1 MEFVQSSCKTI
12 EVQKKLHAKIKIVK
26 TDSLPLIELGKMKSY
41 ILNSKSQR
49 IRDGLLEVA
58 VVLYHAEIVFKCSG
72 LLMLLKLDV
81 CPVFLLRH
89 CNLWGCYL
97 LPAADTCLLQ
107 LLNNRRFG
115 IAEAGIGGV
124 HRALL
129 SELTGLQ
136 LSSIDEPQTS
146 AYKVQSEI
154 RTMKLLHHPNIVRIH
169 EVIGT
174 KTKIYIV
181 MEYVSGV
188 QLLYNMSYADKLNEC
203 EARKLFQHLVDV
215 VDYCHNKGIFHHDL
229 KPKNLLLDNQENL
242 KVS

>member
-1 MEFVQSSCKTI
+1 MSKNYEFIYHSLFRCLGKVPRGWQLDFLEVSQMEFVQSSCKTI

-146 AYKVQSEI
+146 AV
-154 RTMKLLHHPNIVRIH
+154 
-169 EVIGT
+169 
-174 KTKIYIV
+174 
-181 MEYVSGV
+181 
-188 QLLYNMSYADKLNEC
+188 
-203 EARKLFQHLVDV
+203 
-215 VDYCHNKGIFHHDL
+215 
-229 KPKNLLLDNQENL
+229 LDP
-242 KVS
+242 V